1 MATTIT
7 ASRKKYIPPAAST
20 FPRDRMPAAA
30 EVERLADADVKLAY
44 AHRTMQRLEQFL
56 TAPLGLEYKRTVTLE
71 HKLGK
76 VSAHILETN
85 SHGSVI
91 HEGSVSM
98 DVADAKGE
106 PVAGAA
112 GSMLQE
118 AMASFVYERSEGGA
132 RNNQTWLNP
141 DASQMMRIASANG
154 AMSDYVGES
163 MDLVREI
170 RDEAYKRA
178 DEQVKAAIDAIE
190 TQKAEKEQSPPVND
204 LLVRM
209 RVKLLTMTQGV
220 LERLEEG
227 APLAGVDDL
236 ESYLTSLRQ
245 AGLTDYEMAW
255 VMYIPTDS
263 LPGFVPPS

>member
-1 MATTIT
+1 
-7 ASRKKYIPPAAST
+7 
-20 FPRDRMPAAA
+20 
-30 EVERLADADVKLAY
+30 
-44 AHRTMQRLEQFL
+44 
-56 TAPLGLEYKRTVTLE
+56 
-71 HKLGK
+71 
-76 VSAHILETN
+76 
-85 SHGSVI
+85 
-91 HEGSVSM
+91 
-98 DVADAKGE
+98 
-106 PVAGAA
+106 
-112 GSMLQE
+112 
-118 AMASFVYERSEGGA
+118 
-132 RNNQTWLNP
+132 
-141 DASQMMRIASANG
+141 
-154 AMSDYVGES
+154 
-163 MDLVREI
+163 VREI

-190 TQKAEKEQSPPVND
+190 TQKAKKEQSPPVND

-245 AGLTDYEMAW
+245 AGLTDDEMAW